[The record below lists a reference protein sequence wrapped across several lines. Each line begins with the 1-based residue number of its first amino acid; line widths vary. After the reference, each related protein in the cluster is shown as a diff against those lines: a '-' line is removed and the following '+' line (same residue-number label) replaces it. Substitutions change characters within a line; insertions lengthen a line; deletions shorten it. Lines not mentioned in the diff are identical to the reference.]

1 MLIAFCFISIQLIT
15 LFQIVSLF
23 RILEGMTIMENQL
36 PLLNVQEQRVLGTLL
51 EKSKTTPDYYPMTL
65 NALAAG
71 CNQKTSRRPV
81 VDYDESTIISAL
93 NSLKGH
99 ALVTTAVGG
108 GSRVMKYKHNFSIRF
123 MGSEA
128 EEAILCLLLLRG
140 PQTPGELNT
149 NSGRLHEFTS
159 LESVMETL
167 HGLMEANPPFVKE
180 LPKRPGQKEG
190 RYTHL
195 FGDSEVMEDEIPVE
209 DTAKPSL
216 LELEARVSA
225 LEQELLELKQK
236 LSGLL

>member
-1 MLIAFCFISIQLIT
+1 
-15 LFQIVSLF
+15 
-23 RILEGMTIMENQL
+23 MEKEL
-36 PLLNVQEQRVLGTLL
+36 PVLSAHEQRVLGTLL

-81 VDYDESTIISAL
+81 VDYDEQTVMSAL
-93 NSLKGH
+93 NSLKGQGL
-99 ALVTTAVGG
+99 ATTAVGG
-108 GSRVMKYKHNFSIRF
+108 GSRVMKHKHNFSIRF
-123 MGSEA
+123 TLSDA

-159 LESVMETL
+159 LESVLETL
-167 HGLMEANPPFVKE
+167 NDLVQAEPPFVKE
-180 LPKRPGQKEG
+180 LAKQPGQKEG

-195 FGDSEVMEDEIPVE
+195 FGDSQEQEEETPTE
-209 DTAKPSL
+209 EEPNRPSVID
-216 LELEARVSA
+216 LEARVTA
-225 LEQELLELKQK
+225 LEQALAELTHK

>member
-1 MLIAFCFISIQLIT
+1 
-15 LFQIVSLF
+15 
-23 RILEGMTIMENQL
+23 MEREL
-36 PLLNVQEQRVLGTLL
+36 PLLSAEEQRVLGTLL

-81 VDYDESTIISAL
+81 VDYDEQTISLAL
-93 NSLKGH
+93 NSLKGQGL
-99 ALVTTAVGG
+99 ATTAVGG
-108 GSRVMKYKHNFSIRF
+108 GSRVMKHKHNFSIRF
-123 MGSEA
+123 VLSDA

-149 NSGRLHEFTS
+149 NSNRMHEFAS
-159 LESVMETL
+159 LESVLETL
-167 HGLMEANPPFVKE
+167 NGLMQAEPPYVKE

-195 FGDSEVMEDEIPVE
+195 FGDSHEEEDDAPAEQV
-209 DTAKPSL
+209 ARPSIV
-216 LELEARVSA
+216 ELEARVTA
-225 LEQELLELKQK
+225 LEQELADLKEK

>member
-1 MLIAFCFISIQLIT
+1 
-15 LFQIVSLF
+15 
-23 RILEGMTIMENQL
+23 MENDI
-36 PLLNVQEQRVLGTLL
+36 PLLNAQEQRVLGTLL
-51 EKSKTTPDYYPMTL
+51 EKSKITPDYYPMTL
-65 NALAAG
+65 NALVAG

-81 VDYDESTIISAL
+81 VDYDEPTIISAL

-108 GSRVMKYKHNFSIRF
+108 GSRVIKYKHNFSIRF
-123 MGSEA
+123 MGTEA

-159 LESVMETL
+159 LESVLETL
-167 HGLMEANPPFVKE
+167 NGLMNANPPFVKE

-195 FGDSEVMEDEIPVE
+195 FGDSEVQEEERPVE
-209 DTAKPSL
+209 DTVKPSIV
-216 LELEARVSA
+216 ELEARVTL

-236 LSGLL
+236 LSGLI

>member
-1 MLIAFCFISIQLIT
+1 
-15 LFQIVSLF
+15 
-23 RILEGMTIMENQL
+23 MEKEI
-36 PLLNVQEQRVLGTLL
+36 PLLSAQEQRVLGTLI

-81 VDYDESTIISAL
+81 VDYDEPTVLATL
-93 NSLKGH
+93 NSLKGR

-108 GSRVMKYKHNFSIRF
+108 GSRVNKYKHNFSIHF
-123 MGSEA
+123 TLSDA

-149 NSGRLHEFTS
+149 NSGRLHEFVS
-159 LESVMETL
+159 LESVLETL
-167 HGLMEANPPFVKE
+167 NGLMQAEPPFVKE
-180 LPKRPGQKEG
+180 LPRQAGQKEG

-195 FGDSEVMEDEIPVE
+195 FGESQAQGEEALTEEPARSSVAD
-209 DTAKPSL
+209 
-216 LELEARVSA
+216 LEARVTA
-225 LEQELLELKQK
+225 LEQELAELKEK